1 MSMKTMMVVAATLA
15 TVLAS
20 PALAQSANGHVPYD
34 LYSAQ
39 ARHTQ
44 TYSRQQ
50 ARRPSPHRSWN
61 VYGTDGHY
69 IGSDPDPDVRNQL
82 EHDPGQ
88 GGNVH

>member
-1 MSMKTMMVVAATLA
+1 MMVVAITLT

-20 PALAQSANGHVPYD
+20 PAFAESANGHDPYNA
-34 LYSAQ
+34 Y
-39 ARHTQ
+39 ARQTQ

-50 ARRPSPHRSWN
+50 ARRPSAHRSSN
-61 VYGTDGHY
+61 VYGTDGRY

-82 EHDPGQ
+82 AHDPGQ